1 VTYSQTRVASAR
13 RKGPKEADDSESQS
27 DEPFQ
32 PSASAL
38 ARMNRAVVATPSHT
52 AHVPLGGVSSL
63 LHTRSVAFSAAP
75 VAGAF
80 VDASGA
86 LAGGVGGVG
95 PSNNAAATPA
105 PVAVA
110 DTKMCVVCNM
120 RKANSQC
127 SNSACRSDCFA
138 IMSRTGI
145 SCTEHTKARATLE
158 RDRQSHDA
166 PEQLLSAAV
175 ANALNGVTSAVARA
189 GGPRLDPLAPYTS
202 AVGDALTGGQPV
214 LDTAAL
220 SAASCTSIIS
230 PASGQRI
237 AVHGGNFWSHL
248 YASDRANLGAYLQLA
263 VDRARDWN
271 VAPNNALLLP
281 SLDAVDSDTRPV
293 DQVRARASERLA
305 DNEALLG
312 SLFGLATPEAAGAHV
327 DAASQWKRIEAQVEA
342 LDGTSLE
349 AAVVE
354 AEAAAQVYADA
365 IQRINECSSVADVT
379 RCREKMKREWQ
390 AAFDDGGLKRRR
402 SSSSSST
409 AQHSETTLNL

>member
-32 PSASAL
+32 PSASAM

-63 LHTRSVAFSAAP
+63 LHTRSVAFSAAA

-86 LAGGVGGVG
+86 LAG
-95 PSNNAAATPA
+95 NNTAATPA

-175 ANALNGVTSAVARA
+175 ANALNCVTSAVARA

-220 SAASCTSIIS
+220 SAASCTSIVS

-237 AVHGGNFWSHL
+237 AVHGGNLWSHL
-248 YASDRANLGAYLQLA
+248 YASDRASLGAYLQLA

-354 AEAAAQVYADA
+354 AESAAQVYADA
-365 IQRINECSSVADVT
+365 IQRIHECSSVADVT

-402 SSSSSST
+402 SSSST
-409 AQHSETTLNL
+409 LEKHSEATLNL